1 MLNIL
6 QIIAA
11 AATILTGLFAL
22 LRPNGITGFTGIQ
35 PVGGRGVTEVRAIF
49 GALLIALGVYP
60 LVAGSPV
67 AYAMLGVGY
76 LAIGAVR
83 LVSIFIDKS
92 SEKSNW
98 ISLAVEIVL
107 GVVLVL

>member
-11 AATILTGLFAL
+11 AVTILTGLFAL
-22 LRPNGITGFTGIQ
+22 LWPNRITGFTGIQ
-35 PVGGRGVTEVRAIF
+35 PVGGRGVTEIRAIF

-60 LVAGSPV
+60 LLTGSPV
-67 AYAMLGVGY
+67 AYVMLGVCY

-83 LVSIFIDKS
+83 LVSIFLDKS
-92 SEKSNW
+92 GVQSNW
-98 ISLAVEIVL
+98 VSLAVEIVL

>member
-11 AATILTGLFAL
+11 AVTILTGLFAL

-76 LAIGAVR
+76 LAIAIAR
-83 LVSIFIDKS
+83 AFSIIFDKS
-92 SEKSNW
+92 TAQSNL
-98 ISLAVEIVL
+98 ISLGIEIVL
-107 GVVLVL
+107 GIILVL